1 MYRLGMGRS
10 DVSRAQLIHSPGK
23 NPSKMINASDDQILD
38 MSLKFVVLFCMIELV
53 NTIRR

>member
-1 MYRLGMGRS
+1 
-10 DVSRAQLIHSPGK
+10 
-23 NPSKMINASDDQILD
+23 MINASDDQILD